1 MYKIIIYICRM
12 KTTFLIVVFSCLTP
26 VLFAQNGKAIDSVLV
41 DNNYRE
47 DQFYFS
53 VTYNFL
59 ENRPKEIKQSGFSSG
74 IHFGVIRDFPFNER
88 RNKAFGVGLGLSVN
102 SYNQNMLISK
112 NSDGHFNYQIIDESQ
127 ITVKRNKFTTYLIE
141 VPLQYRWRTSTAT
154 DYKFWRIYTGVKF
167 GYVLYNSSKF
177 TGSIDDIRLNG
188 IDDFNKFQYGLTL
201 SAGYSTWN
209 FSVYY
214 GLNPI
219 FNKDAQ
225 LEGKSIDMNNIKVGL
240 IFYIL

>member
-1 MYKIIIYICRM
+1 MYNIIIYICSM
-12 KTTFLIVVFSCLTP
+12 KITFFIIVFFGFSS
-26 VLFAQNGKAIDSVLV
+26 VLLAQDPKAKDSVFV

-47 DQFYFS
+47 DQFYLS

-59 ENRPKEIKQSGFSSG
+59 ENRPKEMKQSGFSSG

-88 RNKAFGVGLGLSVN
+88 RNKAFGIGLGLSVN

-112 NSDGHFNYQIIDESQ
+112 DATGNFDYQIIDESQ

-141 VPLQYRWRTSTAT
+141 APLQYRWRTSTAT
-154 DYKFWRIYTGVKF
+154 DYKFWRIYTGVKL
-167 GYVLYNSSKF
+167 GYLLYNSSKF
-177 TGSIDDIRLNG
+177 VGSIDDVKLNG
-188 IDDFNKFQYGLTL
+188 IDGFNKFQYGLTL

-225 LEGKSIDMNNIKVGL
+225 LDGKSIDMNNIKVGL